1 MKKNEQIRYI
11 LTRLFQEGP
20 AAVGNLQDYCINRGI
35 AGSSEEFLSILDQ
48 MAKKKY
54 ITAEEGRVK
63 PIITEQEA
71 KKFGVED
78 FLRTFAN
85 GGSQDKMIYS
95 PSSTSVTFK

>member
-20 AAVGNLQDYCINRGI
+20 ASAENLQDYCANRGI
-35 AGSSEEFLSILDQ
+35 AGTPEEFNSILEH
-48 MAKKKY
+48 MTKKKY
-54 ITAEEGRVK
+54 VAMEEGQVK